1 MPSAATDEDAV
12 PDRDLDTLHHL
23 ETNTEDREMSAR
35 LRRAREDDSGF
46 TLTELLV
53 VIVIIGILAA
63 VAVPLY
69 INQQARARDSAAQS
83 DVSGIGRE
91 IQTQLVT
98 ANPANIRIGMNFDGG
113 TPPTPTNYRI
123 EDASDPTAD
132 PEVLGGV
139 STSVRL
145 LDGTGTAVA
154 AETTLVPLVTYPG
167 VTDPVGQHNWCV
179 AVHTQDGRERDWR
192 YSAQRGL
199 EQGTCQTV

>member
-1 MPSAATDEDAV
+1 M

-98 ANPANIRIGMNFDGG
+98 ANPTGIRIGMNFDGG
-113 TPPTPTNYRI
+113 TPPTPTNYKI
-123 EDASDPTAD
+123 QGSATATA
-132 PEVLGGV
+132 EILGGV
-139 STSVRL
+139 STSVTL
-145 LDGTGTAVA
+145 ADETGSPVA
-154 AETTLVPLVTYPG
+154 DDTTMVALVTYPG

-179 AVHTQDGRERDWR
+179 AVRTKDGREKDWR

-199 EQGTCQTV
+199 EQGDCQTV